1 MLGTT
6 TFEAI
11 VVLMIKFGKSEK
23 KIGCS
28 GFLFRTVRFQQF
40 QNINMA

>member
-1 MLGTT
+1 MIGTT

-11 VVLMIKFGKSEK
+11 VVLMIKFDKSEE
-23 KIGCS
+23 IRCS
-28 GFLFRTVRFQQF
+28 GFLFQTVRFQQF